1 MAKFGYFGGLWIW
14 LRVQFF
20 RLWTALLVLGAYGYL
35 WVNEPEYL
43 TWWKRAIDTLI
54 EKSCGLLPYP
64 WGDRVESTL
73 GDFGLW
79 VQITLTILLLRALVG
94 ILIVAFRRNHLYS
107 RAARPPLAQ
116 RDTML
121 RADISPSPPSSRPKE
136 SAERG
141 AKKTDKD
148 G

>member
-1 MAKFGYFGGLWIW
+1 MKGKAYLAGLWIW

-35 WVNEPEYL
+35 WINDPEYL

-54 EKSCGLLPYP
+54 EKSCSLLPYP

-79 VQITLTILLLRALVG
+79 VQITLAILLLRALAGVFV
-94 ILIVAFRRNHLYS
+94 IAFRRNHFYS
-107 RAARPPLAQ
+107 RAVRPPPAP
-116 RDTML
+116 RDAML
-121 RADISPSPPSSRPKE
+121 QGDISPPSLPPPEAR
-136 SAERG
+136 
-141 AKKTDKD
+141 
-148 G
+148 

>member
-1 MAKFGYFGGLWIW
+1 MAKSEFFGGLWIW

-43 TWWKRAIDTLI
+43 TWWKRAINTLI
-54 EKSCGLLPYP
+54 EKSCSLLPYP

-79 VQITLTILLLRALVG
+79 VQITLTVLLLRALAG
-94 ILIVAFRRNHLYS
+94 IFIVVFRRIHFYS
-107 RAARPPLAQ
+107 HAVRPSVAQ
-116 RDTML
+116 RDAML
-121 RADISPSPPSSRPKE
+121 QGDISPPSSRPPPE
-136 SAERG
+136 AR
-141 AKKTDKD
+141 
-148 G
+148 